1 MAENDV
7 EVRVGRGAPV
17 TAAATGGVSAIS
29 IQAAV
34 DLPMLPEMLTRDPS
48 IGVVLSGS
56 KPVDYYVRR
65 VYPSIRVVRVNSQRC
80 RLPLSLLL
88 GFWGGWRIRRR
99 MTLDKVY
106 LVSPYYCAPV
116 MTAIRRLRVNALL
129 VNRNEDP
136 GDYIEEHEPRTAARR
151 AALRFMR
158 RFLKLPVTYYSQGV
172 YGSFAH
178 IVGLT
183 RTFVERTG
191 EFRLSRP
198 ECDLGRLTK
207 IDAPLG
213 SGPHVVWMLGGH
225 EHQLASNFP
234 AVFSRI
240 NREFRHAGYTPV
252 IKQHPTF
259 KLPRGVRGSR
269 TRKIPRYLPGDLLR
283 FPDGTVIIGM
293 FSTALTTYPE
303 LKVFSIAKLCR
314 PSNQEIFDNSVDYVR
329 RLSATVRFAESVEE
343 LLDGAGASVGPSY
356 ERTRH
361 E

>member
-1 MAENDV
+1 M
-7 EVRVGRGAPV
+7 

-29 IQAAV
+29 ILAAV
-34 DLPMLPEMLTRDPS
+34 DLPLLPEMLTRDPS

-65 VYPSIRVVRVNSQRC
+65 VYPSIRVVRVDSQRC

-88 GFWGGWRIRRR
+88 GFWGGWRIRS
-99 MTLDKVY
+99 MMLDNVY
-106 LVSPYYCAPV
+106 LSTPYFCGPV

-129 VNRNEDP
+129 VNRNVDA
-136 GDYIEEHEPRTAARR
+136 GDYLKEHEPRTAPRR
-151 AALRFMR
+151 AALRFMQ
-158 RFLKLPVTYYSQGV
+158 RFLKLPVTYYSGGV
-172 YGSFAH
+172 YGPFAH

-213 SGPHVVWMLGGH
+213 LGPHVVWMLSGH
-225 EHQLASNFP
+225 EHQIASNFP
-234 AVFSRI
+234 AMFSRI

-259 KLPRGVRGSR
+259 KLPRGARGSR

-283 FPDGTVIIGM
+283 FPDETVIIGM

-314 PSNQEIFDNSVDYVR
+314 PSDRDMFESYIDYVR

-343 LLDGAGASVGPSY
+343 LLDGAGVDVGRSNGNK
-356 ERTRH
+356 T
-361 E
+361 

>member
-1 MAENDV
+1 
-7 EVRVGRGAPV
+7 
-17 TAAATGGVSAIS
+17 
-29 IQAAV
+29 
-34 DLPMLPEMLTRDPS
+34 MLPEILKRDPS
-48 IGVVLSGS
+48 IGIVLSGS

-65 VYPSIRVVRVNSQRC
+65 VYPSIRVVRVDSQRC

-88 GFWGGWRIRRR
+88 GFWGGWRIRR
-99 MTLDKVY
+99 MILDKMY
-106 LVSPYYCAPV
+106 LPTPYYCAPV
-116 MTAIRRLRVNALL
+116 MTALRRLRVNALL

-136 GDYIEEHEPRTAARR
+136 WDNLKEHEPRTAVRR
-151 AALRFMR
+151 AALQFMQ

-213 SGPHVVWMLGGH
+213 RGRHVVWMLSGH
-225 EHQLASNFP
+225 EHQIVSNFP
-234 AVFSRI
+234 AVFARI
-240 NREFRHAGYTPV
+240 NREFRHLGYTPV

-259 KLPRGVRGSR
+259 KLPRGARGLK

-283 FPDGTVIIGM
+283 FPDETVIVGM

-314 PSNQEIFDNSVDYVR
+314 PSNRGMFESYIDYVR

-343 LLDGAGASVGPSY
+343 LLDGARVGVGPSC
-356 ERTRH
+356 ENN